1 MLLLD
6 GHDEY
11 KAGLNEEIDEVIQK
25 DRLGHCC
32 VVLTSRTSD
41 QLPDVRD
48 YMDLEVEILGFDEK
62 TAEIYAGKYLGD
74 EQKAETLMKKIN
86 DIDTKNSLYA
96 MDAMENNPSRLQTLV
111 QLPIL
116 LQMLCVLNEGEQSLP
131 ESKGGII
138 GAIVER
144 TIQRSAIRSSG
155 KKVTLNVNAV
165 LQKLGKAAWDSLK
178 GRSRQLLI
186 AKVSD

>member
-11 KAGLNEEIDEVIQK
+11 KTGVNEEIDEVIKK
-25 DRLGHCC
+25 DRFGHCC

-41 QLPDVRD
+41 QLRDVRK

-74 EQKAETLMKKIN
+74 NQKAETLMKKIN
-86 DIDTKNSLYA
+86 DIDTKNFLYA
-96 MDAMENNPSRLQTLV
+96 MEYNPSRLQTLV

-116 LQMLCVLNEGEQSLP
+116 LQMLCFLNEGEQSLP

-155 KKVTLNVNAV
+155 KKVKLDVNAV